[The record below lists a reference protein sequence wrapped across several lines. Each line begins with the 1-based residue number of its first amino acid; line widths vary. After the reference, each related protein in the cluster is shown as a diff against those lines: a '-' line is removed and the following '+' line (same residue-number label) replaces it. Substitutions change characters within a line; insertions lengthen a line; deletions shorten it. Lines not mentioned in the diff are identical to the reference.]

1 MAREKATITI
11 DRRKAAAAR
20 SLAGNRPLSE
30 VIDTALDEF
39 IAREQL
45 RRDVAA
51 YASTPQTDDELAV
64 ADLPVEFDLA
74 DAEVDYEALYGKES

>member
-20 SLAGNRPLSE
+20 SLAGNRPLSQ

-39 IAREQL
+39 IRRQEL

-51 YASTPQTDDELAV
+51 YAGAPQMEDELAL

>member
-20 SLAGNRPLSE
+20 YLAGNRPLSE
-30 VIDTALDEF
+30 VIDTALDEY
-39 IAREQL
+39 IRRQQL

-51 YASTPQTDDELAV
+51 YARVWQTDDELAL
-64 ADLPVEFDLA
+64 ADLPIEFDLA
-74 DAEVDYEALYGKES
+74 DAEVDYEALYGTES